1 MGRRWAHDTT
11 VQCPSQP
18 PRAAQHN
25 HARLRTARLLRHPA
39 PLGEGSN
46 RVSDALGLLIFIG
59 GVGGLTWLI
68 WWQIRRYV
76 AGLSS
81 DAGGRVQGLLAMLY
95 VVVVFFALFYYVL
108 ELNAPGQFEGIQTRT
123 DALYFT
129 AITLGTVGY
138 GDIHA
143 VGQIARAATMVQ
155 VAFDLVV
162 IAALLAVASSNIARR
177 VDRATRAGKATE

>member
-18 PRAAQHN
+18 PRAAQHH

-123 DALYFT
+123 DAPSSRWE
-129 AITLGTVGY
+129 TVGY